1 MFSIRCFCKVSS
13 LLNIKIKDNKNEFS
27 KVKFCTLLAAY
38 SCIECGLV
46 YKKLLKKQNFLH
58 IRVI

>member
-1 MFSIRCFCKVSS
+1 M
-13 LLNIKIKDNKNEFS
+13 NIKIKDNKNEFS

-46 YKKLLKKQNFLH
+46 YKKILKKQNFLH